1 MQTLRLMRRF
11 VVCAA
16 FLGWTPALAQSPGA
30 ADPPRVL
37 VLPFDNPSRE
47 PRLFWLSEG
56 ASLLLTEEL
65 SARGTPA
72 ISRDERLAAFQRLQ
86 VPPVATLS
94 RASVIRLGEL
104 VGAAEVVTGSVA
116 LSGNT
121 FEVRARRI
129 QLDSGRMDQVHIEA
143 GPITELYPIFER
155 LAPRVL
161 PDARSSAPKSLHQHP
176 VPSAF
181 ENFVKGLVAESSAT
195 QHQYLQ
201 AALKAEPGFDQARLA
216 LWNLHTEEGDHSR
229 ALNVSLE
236 VAASSVEWREAQ
248 FRAALSEIQLAKYE
262 AAFTRLK
269 ALQSQTP
276 SASVLNNLGIVQVRR
291 GALSG
296 GGRATFFFDQAVKL
310 VPDDADHAFNLG
322 YAYWLERDS
331 KAAAF
336 WLRQSVRLNPAD
348 GEAHAVLAA
357 ALQAS
362 GAATEA
368 SRERELARQLS
379 SEFADWE
386 KRPSS
391 ATDPVPRGLE
401 RISLHAERPLADAI
415 DVALLASEQREQREV
430 AQFHLDRGRRLT
442 EQGQDREA
450 IAELR
455 RSLYLA
461 PYQTEAHL
469 LLGRVYLRNG
479 RVAEAIDALT
489 ISLWSQETA
498 PARVTLA
505 EAYLAGGDF
514 VAAQRE
520 VDRALF
526 LAPDFVEAKKLQERL
541 RQSVR

>member
-1 MQTLRLMRRF
+1 
-11 VVCAA
+11 
-16 FLGWTPALAQSPGA
+16 
-30 ADPPRVL
+30 
-37 VLPFDNPSRE
+37 
-47 PRLFWLSEG
+47 
-56 ASLLLTEEL
+56 
-65 SARGTPA
+65 
-72 ISRDERLAAFQRLQ
+72 
-86 VPPVATLS
+86 
-94 RASVIRLGEL
+94 
-104 VGAAEVVTGSVA
+104 
-116 LSGNT
+116 
-121 FEVRARRI
+121 
-129 QLDSGRMDQVHIEA
+129 
-143 GPITELYPIFER
+143 
-155 LAPRVL
+155 VL

-269 ALQSQTP
+269 ALQSQAP

-310 VPDDADHAFNLG
+310 VADDADHAFNLG
-322 YAYWLERDS
+322 YAYWLERDA

>member
-1 MQTLRLMRRF
+1 
-11 VVCAA
+11 
-16 FLGWTPALAQSPGA
+16 
-30 ADPPRVL
+30 
-37 VLPFDNPSRE
+37 
-47 PRLFWLSEG
+47 
-56 ASLLLTEEL
+56 
-65 SARGTPA
+65 
-72 ISRDERLAAFQRLQ
+72 
-86 VPPVATLS
+86 
-94 RASVIRLGEL
+94 
-104 VGAAEVVTGSVA
+104 
-116 LSGNT
+116 
-121 FEVRARRI
+121 
-129 QLDSGRMDQVHIEA
+129 
-143 GPITELYPIFER
+143 
-155 LAPRVL
+155 
-161 PDARSSAPKSLHQHP
+161 
-176 VPSAF
+176 
-181 ENFVKGLVAESSAT
+181 
-195 QHQYLQ
+195 
-201 AALKAEPGFDQARLA
+201 
-216 LWNLHTEEGDHSR
+216 
-229 ALNVSLE
+229 
-236 VAASSVEWREAQ
+236 VEWREAQ

-322 YAYWLERDS
+322 YAYWLERDA

-415 DVALLASEQREQREV
+415 DVALLANEQREQREV

>member
-1 MQTLRLMRRF
+1 
-11 VVCAA
+11 
-16 FLGWTPALAQSPGA
+16 
-30 ADPPRVL
+30 
-37 VLPFDNPSRE
+37 
-47 PRLFWLSEG
+47 
-56 ASLLLTEEL
+56 
-65 SARGTPA
+65 
-72 ISRDERLAAFQRLQ
+72 
-86 VPPVATLS
+86 
-94 RASVIRLGEL
+94 
-104 VGAAEVVTGSVA
+104 
-116 LSGNT
+116 
-121 FEVRARRI
+121 
-129 QLDSGRMDQVHIEA
+129 
-143 GPITELYPIFER
+143 
-155 LAPRVL
+155 
-161 PDARSSAPKSLHQHP
+161 
-176 VPSAF
+176 
-181 ENFVKGLVAESSAT
+181 
-195 QHQYLQ
+195 
-201 AALKAEPGFDQARLA
+201 
-216 LWNLHTEEGDHSR
+216 
-229 ALNVSLE
+229 
-236 VAASSVEWREAQ
+236 
-248 FRAALSEIQLAKYE
+248 
-262 AAFTRLK
+262 
-269 ALQSQTP
+269 
-276 SASVLNNLGIVQVRR
+276 
-291 GALSG
+291 
-296 GGRATFFFDQAVKL
+296 
-310 VPDDADHAFNLG
+310 
-322 YAYWLERDS
+322 
-331 KAAAF
+331 
-336 WLRQSVRLNPAD
+336 LRQSVRLNPAD

-541 RQSVR
+541 RQSAR